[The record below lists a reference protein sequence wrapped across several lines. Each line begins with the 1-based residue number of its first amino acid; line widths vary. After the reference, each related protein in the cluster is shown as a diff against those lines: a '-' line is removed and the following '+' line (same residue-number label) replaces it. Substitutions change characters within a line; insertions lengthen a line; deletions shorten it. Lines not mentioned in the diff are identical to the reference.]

1 LNENDREDE
10 RMSLLMKSKKM
21 SKNFVKALI
30 TGAVFLSALLLSF
43 IPLNAVQA
51 GLVPGT
57 FISSCGGSRVGVYFG
72 RPYLASTCNTA
83 GYLYGTR
90 QVAASVY
97 LRGISNYG
105 GRLSQLPMPGI
116 GSSFN
121 DTCRN
126 FSVAG
131 NQLSADCKTGRFIK
145 GVLYNTPTYSRS
157 VIALAEISN
166 HDGRL
171 EYEDGNLFDRVAVA
185 IANGHA
191 FEKHVI
197 TQNEFGPITREQ
209 FKQLILTAIQ
219 KGERKVLNRVY
230 GDVAVYW
237 LPNAIPGKGMVVF
250 VPPAERLDANEGT
263 AFVPT
268 AGKAYYDN
276 LKSNVNKTVASD
288 EL

>member
-1 LNENDREDE
+1 
-10 RMSLLMKSKKM
+10 MSLLMKSRKI
-21 SKNFVKALI
+21 SKNLVRVLI
-30 TGAVFLSALLLSF
+30 SGAVFLSVLLLSF
-43 IPLNAVQA
+43 IPFHAVQA

-57 FISSCGGSRVGVYFG
+57 FTTSCGGSRVGVYFG

-105 GRLSQLPMPGI
+105 GRLSQLPMTGI
-116 GSSFN
+116 GSSFQS
-121 DTCRN
+121 TCRN

-131 NQLSADCKTGRFIK
+131 NQLSAECKTGRFIT
-145 GVLYNTPTYSRS
+145 GILYNTPTYSRS

-171 EYEDGNLFDRVAVA
+171 EYEDDNIRDRIADK

-191 FEKHVI
+191 YQKHVI
-197 TQNEFGPITREQ
+197 QQGEITYFPGRNASKEE
-209 FKQLILTAIQ
+209 FKQLILTVLRQ
-219 KGERKVLNRVY
+219 GEYKILSRKY

-237 LPNAIPGKGMVVF
+237 LANVTPTKQGMVVF
-250 VPPAERLDANEGT
+250 VPPAERLDADEGT
-263 AFVPT
+263 AFVPRD
-268 AGKAYYDN
+268 GRAYYDN
-276 LKSNVNKTVASD
+276 LKGNNGPIARD